1 MIVSSSLAGTLC
13 DVKAL
18 FLTSIISWLLSLGPM
33 FFKSAICNPQSAIQ
47 SMPYAGAKLPLTNN
61 CLYDYIRQFGKA
73 QANHFFNLEGV
84 S

>member
-1 MIVSSSLAGTLC
+1 
-13 DVKAL
+13 
-18 FLTSIISWLLSLGPM
+18 
-33 FFKSAICNPQSAIQ
+33 
-47 SMPYAGAKLPLTNN
+47 MPYDVYATNNGLRTTDIAKLPLTNN